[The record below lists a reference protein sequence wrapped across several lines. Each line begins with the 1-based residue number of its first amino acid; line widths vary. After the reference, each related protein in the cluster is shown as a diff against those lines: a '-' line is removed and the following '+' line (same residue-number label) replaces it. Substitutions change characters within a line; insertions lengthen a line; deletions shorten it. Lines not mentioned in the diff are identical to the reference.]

1 MDRKD
6 LFELL
11 KNYSISTD
19 TANIISDI
27 LISRTDPIIS
37 HIENSTKRFKRVID
51 SNLSDILKT
60 IQLINNIKPYVSNE
74 TSMEYDDLSAR
85 LTAIYSEIDAVGK
98 RKYDQEAGQVFL
110 TELPYQGGY
119 YAKSKQLDK
128 DYRKFIDTFD
138 NTVRVRDAHV
148 IAYYMIVDVLKNGG
162 YRAPKKISN
171 AIIDTY
177 YETSLKDK
185 KTDYFIIGLEC
196 KANEAHKHLEI
207 PRVYADQMPESITTI
222 LLSDI
227 NKAYT

>member
-1 MDRKD
+1 MDNKD

-19 TANIISDI
+19 TANIIADI
-27 LISRTDPIIS
+27 LINRADPIITY
-37 HIENSTKRFKRVID
+37 IENSTHRFKRVID
-51 SNLSDILKT
+51 SHLSDILKT
-60 IQLINNIKPYVSNE
+60 IKLVNNIRPYVSNE
-74 TSMEYDDLSAR
+74 TCIEYDELSAR
-85 LTAIYSEIDAVGK
+85 LISMYAEINAVGE
-98 RKYDQEAGQVFL
+98 REYDQASGQVFF

-162 YRAPKKISN
+162 YKAPKKTSN

-177 YETSLKDK
+177 YGTSLKDK

-196 KANEAHKHLEI
+196 KENEAYKHLEI
-207 PRVYADQMPESITTI
+207 PRVYTDQTPDSITTI

-227 NKAYT
+227 NKAYS